1 MSWNRKMTVNNN
13 SLFNMIIVKQI
24 TSKSDLKKFVTF
36 PFKLYKDSKYWVPSL
51 IKDEMETIDTKKNP
65 VFKNAEA
72 WYYLAYKNDEIVGRI
87 AVILNHLEVN
97 EQGKKKIRFGW
108 LDMVDDIE
116 VTKALL
122 EKAYEKG
129 REHNL
134 EYAEGPVGF
143 SNMEK
148 AGILTMGYE
157 EMNTMIT
164 WYHYPYY
171 AEHLEKLGY
180 EKQATWVEYRLEI
193 PDTIFEK
200 VAKFSKIVRER
211 YKLSVIRFKDKKE
224 ILPYVD
230 AMFGLLNK
238 TYNTLQTFV
247 PIQQYQIDYYKK
259 KYFSFIHPDYIC
271 CIKDETGKL
280 IAFSIVMPSFSKA
293 LKKANGKLF
302 PIGWNYILQA
312 QKKNDTAAFY
322 LIGIDPEYQGKGVT
336 AIIFE
341 EMQYLF
347 NSKGI
352 HTVET
357 NPELKEN
364 TAVQLLW
371 KDYNPVQH
379 KERSTFR
386 KDI

>member
-1 MSWNRKMTVNNN
+1 
-13 SLFNMIIVKQI
+13 MITTQLIS
-24 TSKSDLKKFVTF
+24 SKSDLKKFVTF
-36 PFKLYKDSKYWVPSL
+36 PFKLYNDCRYWVPPL
-51 IKDEMETIDTKKNP
+51 IKDEMETLDKAKNP
-65 VFKNAEA
+65 VFKNADA
-72 WYYLAYKNDEIVGRI
+72 WYYLAYKNNEVVGRI

-122 EKAYEKG
+122 ERVYEKG
-129 REHNL
+129 REHSL
-134 EYAEGPVGF
+134 EYTEGPVGF

-148 AGILTMGYE
+148 AGILTMGFN

-171 AEHLEKLGY
+171 AEHFEKLGF
-180 EKQATWVEYRLEI
+180 EKQATWVEYRLRI
-193 PDTIFEK
+193 PEAIFEK
-200 VAKFSKIVRER
+200 VAKFSKIVRDR
-211 YKLSVIRFKDKKE
+211 YKLSIIRFKDKKE

-230 AMFGLLNK
+230 EMFGLLNK
-238 TYNTLQTFV
+238 TYNSLQTFV

-259 KYFSFIHPDYIC
+259 KYFNFIHPDYIC
-271 CIKDETGKL
+271 CIKDESGKL

-302 PIGWNYILQA
+302 PFGWTHILKA

-341 EMQYLF
+341 EMQNLF

-352 HTVET
+352 QTVET

-371 KDYNPVQH
+371 KDYSPEQH
-379 KERSTFR
+379 KERSTF
-386 KDI
+386 KKNL

>member
-1 MSWNRKMTVNNN
+1 
-13 SLFNMIIVKQI
+13 MITIKEVTFKNG
-24 TSKSDLKKFVTF
+24 LKKFVTF
-36 PFKLYKDSKYWVPSL
+36 PFDLYKDCEYWVPSL
-51 IKDEMETIDTKKNP
+51 IKDEMETLNPDKNP

-72 WYYLAYKNDEIVGRI
+72 FYYLAYKEKEIVGRI
-87 AVILNHLEVN
+87 AVIINHLEIN

-108 LDMVDDIE
+108 LDMIDDIE

-122 EKAYEKG
+122 DKVYQKG
-129 REHNL
+129 REFNL

-148 AGILTMGYE
+148 AGILTMGFK

-171 AEHLEKLGY
+171 AEHMKQLGF
-180 EKQATWVEYRLEI
+180 EKQATWVEYRIKI

-211 YKLSVIRFKDKKE
+211 YKLSVIRFKNKKE
-224 ILPYVD
+224 ILPYVED
-230 AMFGLLNK
+230 MFGLLNK

-247 PIQQYQIDYYKK
+247 PIQQYQIEYYKK

-271 CIKDETGKL
+271 CIKDENGKL
-280 IAFSIVMPSFSKA
+280 IAFSVVMPSFSKA

-302 PIGWNYILQA
+302 PFGWSYVVAA
-312 QKKNDTAAFY
+312 QRKNDTAAFY

-341 EMQYLF
+341 EMQHLF

-352 HTVET
+352 QTVET

-371 KDYNPVQH
+371 KDYNPQQH

-386 KDI
+386 KDL

>member
-1 MSWNRKMTVNNN
+1 
-13 SLFNMIIVKQI
+13 MISTQQI
-24 TSKSDLKKFVTF
+24 SSKSDLKKFVTF
-36 PFKLYKDSKYWVPSL
+36 PFKLYEKSQYWVPPL
-51 IKDEMETIDTKKNP
+51 IKDEVETLDASINP
-65 VFKNAEA
+65 VFKNAES
-72 WYYLAYKNDEIVGRI
+72 WYYLAYKNNEIVGRI

-122 EKAYEKG
+122 EKVFEKG

-134 EYAEGPVGF
+134 EFAEGPVGF

-148 AGILTMGYE
+148 AGILTMGFE

-164 WYHYPYY
+164 WYHHPYY
-171 AEHLEKLGY
+171 AQHLEQLGF
-180 EKQATWVEYRLEI
+180 EKQATWVEYRLKI
-193 PDTIFEK
+193 PEAIFEK
-200 VAKFSKIVRER
+200 VAKFSSIIRER

-230 AMFGLLNK
+230 DMFGLLNK

-271 CIKDETGKL
+271 CIKDDTGKL

-302 PIGWNYILQA
+302 PLGWSYILRA

-341 EMQYLF
+341 EMQNLF

-371 KDYNPVQH
+371 KDYSPVQH
-379 KERSTFR
+379 KERSTFK

>member
-1 MSWNRKMTVNNN
+1 
-13 SLFNMIIVKQI
+13 MIEVKQL
-24 TSKSDLKKFVTF
+24 TSKSELKKFVTF

-51 IKDEMETIDTKKNP
+51 IKDEMETLDIEKNP

-72 WYYLAYKNDEIVGRI
+72 WYYLAYKGDEIVGRI

-122 EKAYEKG
+122 QKAYEKG

-171 AEHLEKLGY
+171 AQHLETLGY
-180 EKQATWVEYRLEI
+180 EKQATWVEYRLQI

-200 VAKFSKIVRER
+200 VAKFSKIIRER
-211 YKLSVIRFKDKKE
+211 YKLSVIRFKNKKE

-238 TYNTLQTFV
+238 TYDNLQTFV

-302 PIGWNYILQA
+302 PIGWSYILQA

-341 EMQYLF
+341 EMQHLF

-357 NPELKEN
+357 NPELQEN